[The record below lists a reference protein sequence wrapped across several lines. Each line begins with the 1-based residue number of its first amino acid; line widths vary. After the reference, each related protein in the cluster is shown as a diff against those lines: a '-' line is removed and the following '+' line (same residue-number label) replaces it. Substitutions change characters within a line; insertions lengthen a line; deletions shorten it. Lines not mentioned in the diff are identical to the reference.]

1 MSTAKGM
8 AALPRNL
15 ITMLVTVAVLL
26 VVLTVINQP
35 LQNTSAPQGIVSFQ
49 LAGTADHARNILL
62 SWGEE
67 GLVWA
72 KASLWLDFLFI
83 PAYLLALLHLTRHF
97 MKDRPGVRERTIAR
111 WVQAL
116 FLTAGVSDTA
126 QNILLLNNFHP
137 PGDTLTLYATICAL
151 VRYTGLALGIAG
163 LVIIRASRR
172 HPPVHN

>member
-15 ITMLVTVAVLL
+15 ITMLVTTAVLL
-26 VVLTVINQP
+26 VVLLLINQP

-49 LAGTADHARNILL
+49 LAGTADHALAIIR
-62 SWGEE
+62 SWGAED
-67 GLVWA
+67 LIWA

-83 PAYLLALLHLTRHF
+83 PAYLLALMHLTNHF

-111 WVQAL
+111 WVRAL
-116 FLTAGVSDTA
+116 FLTAGVSDTT

-137 PGDTLTLYATICAL
+137 PDDTFTLYATVCAL

-172 HPPVHN
+172 HPPVHS

>member
-1 MSTAKGM
+1 MSTAKGT

-15 ITMLVTVAVLL
+15 LILLVTAVLLLVVLL
-26 VVLTVINQP
+26 VVNQP
-35 LQNTSAPQGIVSFQ
+35 LRNTGAPQGIVSFQ
-49 LAGTADHARNILL
+49 LAGTAEHARAIIQ
-62 SWGEE
+62 SWGAEN
-67 GLVWA
+67 LVWA

-97 MKDRPGVRERTIAR
+97 MQDRPGVRERTIAR
-111 WVQAL
+111 WVRAL
-116 FLTAGVSDTA
+116 FLTAGVSDAT

-137 PGDTLTLYATICAL
+137 PEDTLTLYATICAL

-172 HPPVHN
+172 HPLVHS

>member
-1 MSTAKGM
+1 MSTAKGT

-15 ITMLVTVAVLL
+15 LTLLVTAVLLLVVLL
-26 VVLTVINQP
+26 VVNQP
-35 LQNTSAPQGIVSFQ
+35 LRNTGAPQGIVSFQ
-49 LAGTADHARNILL
+49 LAGTAEHARAIIQ
-62 SWGEE
+62 SWGAEN
-67 GLVWA
+67 LVWA

-97 MKDRPGVRERTIAR
+97 MQDRPGVRERTIAR
-111 WVQAL
+111 WVRAL
-116 FLTAGVSDTA
+116 FLTAGVSDAT

-137 PGDTLTLYATICAL
+137 PEDTLTLYATICAL

-172 HPPVHN
+172 HPLVHS